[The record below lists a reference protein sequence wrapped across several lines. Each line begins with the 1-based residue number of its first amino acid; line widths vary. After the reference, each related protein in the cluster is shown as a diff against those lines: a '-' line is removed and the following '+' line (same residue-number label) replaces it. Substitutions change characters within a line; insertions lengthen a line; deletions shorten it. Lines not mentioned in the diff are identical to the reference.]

1 MESIK
6 KYFIKDVG
14 QVAETTRR
22 RCRTFRKQQDYFV
35 RIKGKFKKEFIDWLD
50 SVADA
55 YQVALEGDNETNW
68 HIQAV
73 VKFKESIKNVRETI
87 REWIKSISKKVG
99 NAAYSCKR
107 CRENPIRAMAYN
119 YKEDTQVVEKNVH
132 PEDIE
137 VAKKLSHGKDTK
149 QFVKQMELL
158 KEKYYR
164 NELTTIGLI
173 NQILVLKAEFNQN
186 IYMNH
191 IEAQVRYIMI
201 RKDKRNAKK
210 MAETIYERIIA

>member
-1 MESIK
+1 MADIK
-6 KYFIKDVG
+6 KYFIKGVG

-22 RCRTFRKQQDYFV
+22 RCRTFQKQKDYFI
-35 RIKGKFKKEFIDWLD
+35 RIKGKFKEEFIKWLD

-73 VKFKESIKNVRETI
+73 VKFKEAVKDVRKTIK
-87 REWIKSISKKVG
+87 EWLKSITEKVG
-99 NAAYSCKR
+99 NAAYSCVK

-119 YKEDTQVVEKNVH
+119 YKEDNEVVEKNVD

-137 VAKKLSHGKDTK
+137 VAKKLSHGKSTK
-149 QFVKQMELL
+149 QFVKQMELI

-164 NELTTIGLI
+164 NELTTKGLVTD
-173 NQILVLKAEFNQN
+173 ILLLKADYNQN

-201 RKDKRNAKK
+201 RKDRRSAVS
-210 MAETIYERIIA
+210 MASAIVERIYS

>member
-1 MESIK
+1 MDIR
-6 KYFIKDVG
+6 KYFIKGIG
-14 QVAETTRR
+14 QVAETTRK
-22 RCRTFRKQQDYFV
+22 RCKTFRKQKDYFI
-35 RIKGKFKKEFIDWLD
+35 RIKGNFKEEFVKWLD

-73 VKFKESIKNVRETI
+73 VKFKDQLEVRESVQG
-87 REWIKSISKKVG
+87 WIKSIVKKHG
-99 NAAYSCKR
+99 NAAYSCVK

-119 YKEDTQVVEKNVH
+119 YKEDSQVVEKNVNE
-132 PEDIE
+132 EDIE

-149 QFVKQMELL
+149 QYVKRMELI
-158 KEKYYR
+158 KERYYR
-164 NELTTIGLI
+164 NELTTKGLI
-173 NQILVLKAEFNQN
+173 KAILLLKADFNQN

-201 RKDKRNAKK
+201 RKDSKYVDKLADTLYDKL
-210 MAETIYERIIA
+210 MD

>member
-1 MESIK
+1 MSDIK
-6 KYFIKDVG
+6 KYFIKGIG

-22 RCRTFRKQQDYFV
+22 RCKTFRKQKDYFI
-35 RIKGKFKKEFIDWLD
+35 RIKGKFKEEFAKWLD

-73 VKFKESIKNVRETI
+73 VKFKESVINVRDAIKEWLKTI
-87 REWIKSISKKVG
+87 SEKVG
-99 NAAYSCKR
+99 NAAYSCKQ

-119 YKEDTQVVEKNVH
+119 YKEDTQVIEKNVD
-132 PEDIE
+132 PSDIE

-149 QFVKQMELL
+149 QFVKQMEII

-164 NELTTIGLI
+164 NELSTVGLI
-173 NQILVLKAEFNQN
+173 KNILLLKADFNQN

-191 IEAQVRYIMI
+191 VEAQVRYIMI
-201 RKDKRNAKK
+201 RKDKLYATK
-210 MAETIYERIIA
+210 MAEAIYERIIE

>member
-1 MESIK
+1 MSDIK
-6 KYFIKDVG
+6 KYFIKGVG

-22 RCRTFRKQQDYFV
+22 RCRTFQKQKDYFI
-35 RIKGKFKKEFIDWLD
+35 RIKGKFKEEFIKWLD

-55 YQVALEGDNETNW
+55 YQVALEGDNDTNW

-73 VKFKESIKNVRETI
+73 VKFKEKVENVRMEIKEWLKTI
-87 REWIKSISKKVG
+87 SEKVG
-99 NAAYSCKR
+99 NAAYSCVK

-119 YKEDTQVVEKNVH
+119 YKEDSQVVEKNVD
-132 PEDIE
+132 PSDIE

-158 KEKYYR
+158 KEKYFR
-164 NELTTIGLI
+164 DELTTVGLI
-173 NQILVLKAEFNQN
+173 KAILLLKADFNQN

-201 RKDKRNAKK
+201 RKDKMNAMK
-210 MAETIYERIIA
+210 MAEIIYERILA